1 MPRFELEDAVRAKL
15 YETLAEEP
23 AVASV
28 LILKTCNRFN
38 PLQAERIDRCA
49 QILSTYL
56 ENLIQHPK
64 EEKYRRIRFEART
77 FQESVVALEGAVRF
91 LEHVGFRR
99 TKLPRQNSQQQQQ
112 QPDTA
117 GVTSTSSASRAPPEQ
132 SDVEDYYVIGAQE
145 AENSERLGELK
156 RTLAEA
162 EPVAMELERDTT
174 VYDLSSAESSAS
186 FAQLQLPDEFYRLS
200 RDEVKREQ
208 DRRETLADEMQ
219 QLKLR
224 RSVPP
229 AQRQFYPFTLI
240 RVRFPGDL
248 LLQGVPKAS
257 CCVASFSYITCT
269 ALGHSVFTRAQ
280 LNVIFV

>member
-77 FQESVVALEGAVRF
+77 FQESVVTLEGAVRF

-112 QPDTA
+112 QQQPDTA
-117 GVTSTSSASRAPPEQ
+117 GVTSTSSASRTSPEQ

-208 DRRETLADEMQ
+208 DRREAVADEMQ

-248 LLQGVPKAS
+248 LLQGALRLH
-257 CCVASFSYITCT
+257 VALHHS
-269 ALGHSVFTRAQ
+269 LGSRAPR
-280 LNVIFV
+280 